1 MIKKTLLA
9 AAFTSIYA
17 SNLLAQESNLAPDTK
32 IEAQKEDN
40 HKPATEKLDKT
51 GFFIGGGIGLGGS
64 DNGKIRLT
72 SKETYSQDSFFED
85 NTYYRNTFFTT
96 DINIIGGYQKYFGEA
111 QKQGVRGVLQI
122 GFSTKITAAAG
133 YNEDKLY
140 DPNEK
145 LKHSFN
151 GFNIAL
157 STDYLYDFWESGKQ
171 ILGVSAGLGYKY
183 NGGFVGSFSVGSN
196 NTGYRNWDI
205 KDFLAKYIDYHSI
218 IERIGIHYY
227 YGRHQIEL
235 LVSLEPVIAKSKDS
249 LYLDEKDLGTDRLF
263 YTNSFYYNFNLNYTY
278 RF

>member
-17 SNLLAQESNLAPDTK
+17 SNLLAQDVET
-32 IEAQKEDN
+32 QDN
-40 HKPATEKLDKT
+40 QPIDQIVVEKLNKT
-51 GFFIGGGIGLGGS
+51 GFFIGGGISLGGS

-72 SKETYSQDSFFED
+72 SNKTYLEDGFVED

-111 QKQGVRGVLQI
+111 QKQGVRGVFQI
-122 GFSTKITAAAG
+122 GFSTKINAASG

-157 STDYLYDFWESGKQ
+157 SADYLYDFWESGKQ

-183 NGGFVGSFSVGSN
+183 NGGFVGSFSVGN
-196 NTGYRNWDI
+196 NSTGYRNEDI
-205 KDFLAKYIDYHSI
+205 KKFLAKYIDYHSI

-235 LVSLEPVIAKSKDS
+235 LASLEPVIAKSKDS
-249 LYLDEKDLGTDRLF
+249 LYYYEKDLATGKFF